1 MFTIT
6 NTIFLNFSRK
16 CKNLTVTVLMFV
28 FTLFEA
34 LVVEWNL
41 QLILNNIIT
50 DNNEKNPDQGN
61 LGKIQSV

>member
-1 MFTIT
+1 MVFMFE
-6 NTIFLNFSRK
+6 
-16 CKNLTVTVLMFV
+16 